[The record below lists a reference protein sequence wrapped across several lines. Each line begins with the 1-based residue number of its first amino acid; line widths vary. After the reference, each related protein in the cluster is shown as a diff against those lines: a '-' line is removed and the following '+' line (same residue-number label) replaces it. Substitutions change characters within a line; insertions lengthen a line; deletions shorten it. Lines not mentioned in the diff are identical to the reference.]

1 MKEEKSGEAP
11 RLMFIS
17 HGSKKRVVWA
27 GADGGSPGG
36 CCEYFKKL
44 NRDHITL
51 PTTRLHRISKR
62 SVYFWQELKHPWLS
76 HTAQKPWQ

>member
-1 MKEEKSGEAP
+1 MKSLSSG
-11 RLMFIS
+11 FIS
-17 HGSKKRVVWA
+17 HGSKERVGWA
-27 GADGGSPGG
+27 GVDGGSRGG

-62 SVYFWQELKHPWLS
+62 SVYFWQELKQPCY
-76 HTAQKPWQ
+76 TAQKHWQ